1 MTAKPS
7 SRPYAARL
15 WDRVP
20 VWTRVR
26 DQQADGL
33 LQALLSALGVGLDAV
48 QADVLRLLDDMFVDT
63 CDPRLIP
70 LIGDLVGVQVDREI
84 PLARQRHQ
92 VKYALHLRRRRGTIE
107 AIETLC
113 WQRTGFRA
121 TVTEPRRTP
130 ASPGRARTATIT
142 GAAPAAQLATAAVSA
157 RGAAD
162 LQVALDVARP
172 VQRRQVQLALI
183 HAGSDVHAIA
193 PGSAVA
199 MRRSDGTPIFR
210 TDDPAALV
218 GPGLAIE
225 LLLDGGDFPVLG
237 DLVPRFM
244 NLAGDT
250 ATYVASR
257 TIAIDPEL
265 GRAVGPTPPQAG
277 LRARRRYR
285 LRFWQARGG
294 AAFYNQPA
302 AKAATGDGSVY
313 TFAADGSTTGLTD
326 DDGNLLRLAIEGQG
340 GPPVPRS
347 DERLILSLQAIESV
361 RSARSVRRAQ
371 APDFVLLPPGQP
383 YTPALPAIDHPGALA
398 LDTWGLARLVS
409 VEDAWGWDRYP
420 TVRLVRSFA
429 PEPPPDA
436 TVEIDVERGRL
447 RIGPQLEPPALWVRY
462 FRRYDLAAAK
472 RTSELTVTANTPLGR
487 TARVTFKD
495 TDSQPGRP

>member
-1 MTAKPS
+1 
-7 SRPYAARL
+7 
-15 WDRVP
+15 
-20 VWTRVR
+20 
-26 DQQADGL
+26 
-33 LQALLSALGVGLDAV
+33 
-48 QADVLRLLDDMFVDT
+48 VLRLLDDMFVDT

-92 VKYALHLRRRRGTIE
+92 VKYAVHLRRRRGTIE

-130 ASPGRARTATIT
+130 ASPGRARTAAIT

-172 VQRRQVQLALI
+172 VQRRQVQLALL

-218 GPGLAIE
+218 GPGLPIE

-250 ATYVASR
+250 ATYVAGR

-265 GRAVGPTPPQAG
+265 GRAVGPTPPQSG

-302 AKAATGDGSVY
+302 AKAATGTGSIY
-313 TFAADGSTTGLTD
+313 TFAADGSTAGLTD
-326 DDGNLLRLAIEGQG
+326 DDGNLLRLAIEGQSERRSA
-340 GPPVPRS
+340 PRP
-347 DERLILSLQAIESV
+347 DERLIIALQV
-361 RSARSVRRAQ
+361 ARSRGRTPGPA
-371 APDFVLLPPGQP
+371 FVLLPPGQP
-383 YTPALPAIDHPGALA
+383 YAPALPALDHPGALA
-398 LDTWGLARLVS
+398 LDTWGLARLFS
-409 VEDAWGWDRYP
+409 VEDPWGWDRYP

-429 PEPPPDA
+429 HEPPPDA

-447 RIGPQLEPPALWVRY
+447 RIGPQLAPPALWVRY

>member
-1 MTAKPS
+1 VTAKPS

-33 LQALLSALGVGLDAV
+33 LAALLSALGVGLDAV

-130 ASPGRARTATIT
+130 ASPGRARTAMIS
-142 GAAPAAQLATAAVSA
+142 GAAPAAPLATVAVSA

-172 VQRRQVQLALI
+172 VQRRQVQLALL

-237 DLVPRFM
+237 ELVPRFM

-250 ATYVASR
+250 ATYVPSR

-294 AAFYNQPA
+294 EAIYNQPA
-302 AKAATGDGSVY
+302 AKATTGDGSVY

-326 DDGNLLRLAIEGQG
+326 DDGNALRLAIEGQG
-340 GPPVPRS
+340 GPPVPRP
-347 DERLILSLQAIESV
+347 DERLIIALQVPRALQAP
-361 RSARSVRRAQ
+361 RARRP
-371 APDFVLLPPGQP
+371 APAAAFALLPPGQP

-398 LDTWGLARLVS
+398 LDTWGLARLFS
-409 VEDAWGWDRYP
+409 VEDAWGWERYP
-420 TVRLVRSFA
+420 TVRLVRGFA
-429 PEPPPDA
+429 PEPPPDG

-447 RIGPQLEPPALWVRY
+447 RIGPQLDPPALHVRY

-472 RTSELTVTANTPLGR
+472 RTSELTVTTSTPLGR

-495 TDSQPGRP
+495 TDSMPGGS